1 MATPCINALP
11 FSLLSGPLFSPTM
24 QRALEQ
30 ALDRADYVIE
40 SALQRPPKRKSSSSG
55 EPTLHEKLYDIYVE
69 ECGKEPEVTEA
80 LTSNANLLEKLVQR
94 ESLPCLVVNLYPGR
108 EGYSLMLKG
117 KNGSCS
123 EPIRLSY
130 EKGELLEYLDAEEL
144 PPVLVDFLEKAPIN
158 LFHCG
163 CVIAEIRDYRQC
175 SGTEG
180 PSYQSRHILLRPTM
194 QTLACDV
201 ESIVES
207 SDDQTWTQDDKLLL
221 ESQLL
226 LATAEPLCLDPSV
239 SVACTE
245 NRLLFNRQKMNSH
258 PMRRNFKRYSTAS
271 QNRRQD
277 MPPRPLP
284 PSAVRKGLNNL
295 KYFLLTPIF

>member
-1 MATPCINALP
+1 MHFRPGCRHEVRCCEVEPVRGGGSSTSRRSPEP
-11 FSLLSGPLFSPTM
+11 SRPLFSPTM

-108 EGYSLMLKG
+108 EGYSLMLRG

-130 EKGELLEYLDAEEL
+130 EKG
-144 PPVLVDFLEKAPIN
+144 
-158 LFHCG
+158 G
-163 CVIAEIRDYRQC
+163 IAGIPGRRRAASC
-175 SGTEG
+175 SGG
-180 PSYQSRHILLRPTM
+180 FPG
-194 QTLACDV
+194 
-201 ESIVES
+201 ES
-207 SDDQTWTQDDKLLL
+207 
-221 ESQLL
+221 
-226 LATAEPLCLDPSV
+226 P
-239 SVACTE
+239 
-245 NRLLFNRQKMNSH
+245 N
-258 PMRRNFKRYSTAS
+258 
-271 QNRRQD
+271 
-277 MPPRPLP
+277 
-284 PSAVRKGLNNL
+284 
-295 KYFLLTPIF
+295 